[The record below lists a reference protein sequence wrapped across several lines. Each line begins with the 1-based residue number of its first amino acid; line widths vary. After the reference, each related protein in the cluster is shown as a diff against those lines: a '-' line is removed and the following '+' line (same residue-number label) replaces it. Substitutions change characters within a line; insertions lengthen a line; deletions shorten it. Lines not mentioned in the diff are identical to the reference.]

1 MPMMKLQVNFLSA
14 CGSFE
19 EVLICLRQK
28 IVSDTAKNSLRL
40 FLQNRLR
47 QNLKSCL
54 SQKSCCLRQQKSYL
68 IDNFFTK

>member
-14 CGSFE
+14 CGRFE

-47 QNLKSCL
+47 QDK
-54 SQKSCCLRQQKSYL
+54 
-68 IDNFFTK
+68 F